1 MCTEE
6 VTEWY
11 SELPDDDVT
20 PNSVA
25 ESPMPQNFSAAQ
37 ELLDS
42 PPQWDELKQPM
53 VELLLK
59 YYNCEEGNIDLIES
73 IGAVLEVLIKW
84 QQFGVINAQSLL
96 NFMIDQ
102 VVLIMGEVKN
112 KLIMKAIDKY
122 DLLNSHM
129 KSDNEGAP
137 IGPMQAAS
145 AP

>member
-1 MCTEE
+1 
-6 VTEWY
+6 
-11 SELPDDDVT
+11 
-20 PNSVA
+20 
-25 ESPMPQNFSAAQ
+25 
-37 ELLDS
+37 
-42 PPQWDELKQPM
+42 M

-59 YYNCEEGNIDLIES
+59 YYNSEEGNIDLIDS
-73 IGAVLEVLIKW
+73 ISGVLEVLIKW

-112 KLIMKAIDKY
+112 KLIMKAIEKY

-137 IGPMQAAS
+137 NGPALPAS
-145 AP
+145 